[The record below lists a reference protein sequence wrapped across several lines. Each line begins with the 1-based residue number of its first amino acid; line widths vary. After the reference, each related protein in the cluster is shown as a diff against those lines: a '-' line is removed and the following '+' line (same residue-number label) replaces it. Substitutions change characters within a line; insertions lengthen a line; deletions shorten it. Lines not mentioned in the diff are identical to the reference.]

1 MKSKIGILGGTF
13 DPIHN
18 GHLQLAES
26 AYNEF
31 GLEKV
36 IFIPTG
42 VSYMKS
48 GVSQAHHRYEMCSL
62 AISSFPYFE
71 IDDEE
76 IKREGNTYTFETL
89 RYLNSKYP
97 DAEICF
103 IIGLDTLYSIETW
116 KNIKE
121 VFHNCTFLCANR
133 LSRHSANEILLRI
146 QELEK
151 KYSAKIKV
159 LNMDVYPISST
170 EIRNAYNNVDQES
183 VLCYLPDLVSKYI
196 SENHL
201 YSQTEYLKKEMQVR
215 LKPQRYL
222 HTLGVYETAV
232 KLARIYGVDVQKAA
246 ISALLHDCAKNMHLK
261 EMNKICAEYPLLLTE
276 YEKESAAL
284 LHGKAGAVIAQ
295 TVYDIKDDDI
305 FDAIYYHTTGKPDM
319 GLLLQ
324 IIFVADYIEP
334 GRKNA
339 PNLTFLRELAE
350 TDINR
355 ATAIILQDTLAYLES
370 KSGQKTDEMTQK
382 AFDFYKRFL

>member
-121 VFHNCTFLCANR
+121 V
-133 LSRHSANEILLRI
+133 
-146 QELEK
+146 
-151 KYSAKIKV
+151 
-159 LNMDVYPISST
+159 
-170 EIRNAYNNVDQES
+170 
-183 VLCYLPDLVSKYI
+183 
-196 SENHL
+196 
-201 YSQTEYLKKEMQVR
+201 
-215 LKPQRYL
+215 
-222 HTLGVYETAV
+222 
-232 KLARIYGVDVQKAA
+232 
-246 ISALLHDCAKNMHLK
+246 
-261 EMNKICAEYPLLLTE
+261 
-276 YEKESAAL
+276 
-284 LHGKAGAVIAQ
+284 
-295 TVYDIKDDDI
+295 
-305 FDAIYYHTTGKPDM
+305 
-319 GLLLQ
+319 
-324 IIFVADYIEP
+324 
-334 GRKNA
+334 
-339 PNLTFLRELAE
+339 
-350 TDINR
+350 
-355 ATAIILQDTLAYLES
+355 
-370 KSGQKTDEMTQK
+370 
-382 AFDFYKRFL
+382 

>member
-183 VLCYLPDLVSKYI
+183 VLCYLPKSVSKYI

-261 EMNKICAEYPLLLTE
+261 EMNKICAEYPLLLAE

-339 PNLTFLRELAE
+339 PNLTFLRELAK

-370 KSGQKTDEMTQK
+370 KSEQKTDEMTQK